1 MRILHIMASKAYG
14 GAETYSTDVILSLH
28 RMGIDQGV
36 VMPES
41 APRFY
46 ELKKAGLRM
55 ISAPFRLPFRPLQKC
70 ATRFAIAK
78 EKPDIVQ
85 TWMRRGAYLAGRNHK
100 GSLVLGWFGGYYNP
114 EKFKNCAH
122 LVGVTRGIVDH
133 MIDKGIPQARAHY
146 IPTFP
151 DITPDPPIDRNSLTT
166 PEDAKVLLTLSRLHP
181 KKGLDTFLHALK
193 ELPDCIAWMAGDGPL
208 RQELETQA
216 RKLGVR
222 ERVRFLGWRTD
233 RSALLRAANVCV
245 LPSRYEPFGTV
256 ILEAWAAQVPLIACA
271 SAGPAAHIDN
281 DVNGLVVPVDD
292 APALA
297 AAMRRVLDDE
307 DLRRRLIANGL
318 NTFTAAYT
326 REAVT
331 RQWLDFYQSVINERS
346 IRKDGQT

>member
-1 MRILHIMASKAYG
+1 MRILHVMASAACG
-14 GAETYSTDVILSLH
+14 GAETYSTDVMLTLH
-28 RMGIDQGV
+28 QQGVDQCV
-36 VMPES
+36 VMPER

-46 ELKKAGLRM
+46 ELKKAGLRL
-55 ISAPFRLPFRPLQKC
+55 IPAPFKIPFKPLQKTL
-70 ATRFAIAK
+70 TRLVIAK
-78 EKPDIVQ
+78 EQPDIVQ
-85 TWMRRGAYLAGRNHK
+85 TWMRRGAYLAGKRQK
-100 GSLVLGWFGGYYNP
+100 ESVVLGWFGGYYNP

-122 LVGVTRGIVDH
+122 LVGVTKGIVDH
-133 MIDKGIPQARAHY
+133 MIDKGVPQARAHY

-151 DITPDPPIDRNSLTT
+151 DITPDAPIDRNSLTT
-166 PEDAKVLLTLSRLHP
+166 PQDAKVLLTLSRLHP
-181 KKGLDTFLHALK
+181 KKGLDTFLRALK
-193 ELPDCIAWMAGDGPL
+193 ELPDCVAWMAGDGPL

-216 RKLGVR
+216 ENLGLR

-256 ILEAWAAQVPLIACA
+256 ILEAWATQVPLVACA

-297 AAMRRVLDDE
+297 AALRRVLDDA
-307 DLRRRLIANGL
+307 DLRRRLIVSGL
-318 NTFTAAYT
+318 KTFTAAYT

-331 RQWLDFYQSVINERS
+331 RQWLDFYQSIMNER
-346 IRKDGQT
+346 RAWKGGQT